1 MFAGWIGITPKS
13 SCVLS
18 YRCTFMVTANFV
30 ESGSLFSIKPVTV
43 IPESF
48 DESFEILT
56 SVTAIPVRPLSYIH
70 DTDPGLEF
78 ELILS
83 VDEAPTSLVNGR
95 LVTKIN
101 SINGKRRI
109 IIFLDFIYS
118 KGAVRILLSISRY
131 PRCLNTTSY

>member
-1 MFAGWIGITPKS
+1 
-13 SCVLS
+13 
-18 YRCTFMVTANFV
+18 MVTANFV

-83 VDEAPTSLVNGR
+83 VDESPSLLVKSR
-95 LVTKIN
+95 LVTK
-101 SINGKRRI
+101 
-109 IIFLDFIYS
+109 LTVLMV
-118 KGAVRILLSISRY
+118 KGELLFS
-131 PRCLNTTSY
+131 